1 MRRELFSK
9 RLYGNDPAVFNNSHL
24 SVKLLL
30 SDILVFFNVFFK
42 KIGHAQPLF
51 DYLRLFKQICVNN
64 ILPEYCPGIRTHNF
78 RNMSLL
84 P

>member
-30 SDILVFFNVFFK
+30 SDILIFFNVFFK

-51 DYLRLFKQICVNN
+51 VYLRLFKQICVNN
-64 ILPEYCPGIRTHNF
+64 ILPEYSAGTQTHDLLS
-78 RNMSLL
+78 MSLL